1 VAAAWSFC
9 YHIVT
14 RDCAEVASSSD
25 ELLLL
30 LLLLVVVLVLVL
42 AGGRLLGRFVGRCRS
57 PVMATLYVIFI
68 TPIKPL
74 RSSVTGHLSPAP
86 SGTQYLPTI
95 PRPRENICFPLQLV
109 FRVIEFRLTLGYN
122 YRVRARTIKA
132 VG

>member
-30 LLLLVVVLVLVL
+30 LLVVLVLVL

-57 PVMATLYVIFI
+57 PVDGDIIRHLHHADKT
-68 TPIKPL
+68 TPL
-74 RSSVTGHLSPAP
+74 VRHRTF
-86 SGTQYLPTI
+86 I
-95 PRPRENICFPLQLV
+95 PRPQPD
-109 FRVIEFRLTLGYN
+109 
-122 YRVRARTIKA
+122 TISA
-132 VG
+132 H